1 MKHVDLGMLQHLIS
15 KRLNKYIY
23 RGEIQI
29 ISQKKKP
36 MYVMLRNKSNCWKIL
51 KTEENPNFQRF
62 LQNHTEC
69 TLVLNLPSA
78 AFLTNVCDSSAHTR
92 VEWINDLEFRA
103 MLILAIFRSN
113 IMYFDSIE

>member
-1 MKHVDLGMLQHLIS
+1 
-15 KRLNKYIY
+15 
-23 RGEIQI
+23 
-29 ISQKKKP
+29 
-36 MYVMLRNKSNCWKIL
+36 MYVMLRNKSKCWKIL

-113 IMYFDSIE
+113 IMYFDSIEWWNRKLNKINYLELFM